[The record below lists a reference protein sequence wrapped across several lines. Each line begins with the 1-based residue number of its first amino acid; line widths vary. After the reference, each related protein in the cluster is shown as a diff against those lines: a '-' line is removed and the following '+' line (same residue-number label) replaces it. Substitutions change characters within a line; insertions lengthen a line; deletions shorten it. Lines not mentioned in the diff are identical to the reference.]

1 MIRKGDFE
9 HGDIILITKTHF
21 EPNKYVRKIVKV
33 HIENDYELGFRFLDG
48 NGGCYLDYDD
58 PRESAVLA
66 SEAIKI
72 MWGIK

>member
-9 HGDIILITKTHF
+9 HGDNILITKTHF
-21 EPNKYVRKIVKV
+21 VPSKFVGKIVKV
-33 HIENDYELGFRFLDG
+33 HIENGYELGFMFLDG
-48 NGGCYLDYDD
+48 NGGGYLDYDD
-58 PRESAVLA
+58 PSESAVLA